1 MRRRRAWPWI
11 SERIRAW
18 APNALAGRKHRGGDP
33 RRRLVFCAKFGLAH
47 GVQER
52 ALDESGRDIDL
63 VGVEAHRTG
72 HGADL
77 RRSRL
82 RRRLDVLALE
92 RVLDDR
98 GAVRDWGDAAKCDAS
113 V

>member
-18 APNALAGRKHRGGDP
+18 APNALAGRKHRGGDS
-33 RRRLVFCAKFGLAH
+33 RRRLVFCAEFGLAH

-52 ALDESGRDIDL
+52 ALDESGRKARLTELMDELRI
-63 VGVEAHRTG
+63 G
-72 HGADL
+72 H
-77 RRSRL
+77 
-82 RRRLDVLALE
+82 
-92 RVLDDR
+92 
-98 GAVRDWGDAAKCDAS
+98 VRDTLGLIEMFDVPRS